1 MKYIENLFSLSGKVA
16 IVTGAARGNGKAI
29 SESLLK
35 AGASVLLVDILEK
48 KLVET
53 TTIFRSEKL
62 DASQF
67 ICDIADTKSLNSLIK
82 YIKQNY
88 DKIDILVNNA
98 GLTISGELFNYSLSD
113 WEKTYR
119 VNLRA
124 PFELSKNISKIMKQN
139 KSGSIINIT
148 SLNAELAF
156 PDNPAYVAFKGAL
169 KQLTKSLAIDL
180 GQYGIRANNVGPG
193 YFKTEMTIK
202 SWNDIN
208 RKNKINDKTILKRW
222 GMPEDLAGIII
233 YLSSDASSYVT
244 GQDIYIDGGWLAKG
258 L

>member
-1 MKYIENLFSLSGKVA
+1 MNFVKQK
-16 IVTGAARGNGKAI
+16 
-29 SESLLK
+29 
-35 AGASVLLVDILEK
+35 
-48 KLVET
+48 
-53 TTIFRSEKL
+53 
-62 DASQF
+62 F
-67 ICDIADTKSLNSLIK
+67 I
-82 YIKQNY
+82 QV
-88 DKIDILVNNA
+88 DILVNNA
-98 GLTISGELFNYSLSD
+98 GVTFSGELFEYRSSD
-113 WEKTYR
+113 WDKTYE
-119 VNLRA
+119 VNLKA
-124 PFELSKNISKIMKQN
+124 PFELTKEVSQIMKQN